1 MTDTFLDDQTTANL
15 RDDLRSIAANVGELA
30 AIKNGLTS
38 PPGGKAARNPR
49 GYYSREPGNLAAMEK
64 HIRLGVVLMRWVGHL
79 NRDAGIEFPPSTDI
93 GSLAIHLQR
102 HVHELAQQTWS
113 PEAAQQIRAAEVRM
127 YRAVHPPEAK
137 YIGPCQ
143 AEGKPQC
150 RGLFDTD
157 GRINSC
163 DTCGAEFDIEDV
175 RAETRYK
182 IRQGYRDT
190 NGTPQEIADA
200 LNDLDYRKKGK
211 RITNKNITY
220 WASKPGTLLEKR
232 GEVTKAGRV
241 QPLYNIGDAQDLADS
256 MDDVERI
263 RESSELSA

>member
-1 MTDTFLDDQTTANL
+1 MTDTFLDDQQIAYL
-15 RDDLRSIAANVGELA
+15 ADDLRSIAANIGDLA

-64 HIRLGVVLMRWVGHL
+64 HIKAGIVLMRYAGYL
-79 NRDAGIEFPPSTDI
+79 NRDAGISFPPSTDI
-93 GSLAIHLQR
+93 GSLAVHLQR
-102 HVHELAQQTWS
+102 HIHELSQQTWAS
-113 PEAAQQIRAAEVRM
+113 EAAQQIRNIEVRI
-127 YRAVHPPEAK
+127 YRTVHPPEAK

-157 GRINSC
+157 GRVNGC
-163 DTCGAEFDIEDV
+163 ETCGAEFDLEDV
-175 RAETRYK
+175 RLETQFK

-190 NGTPQEIADA
+190 NGTPQEVATA
-200 LNDLDYRKKGK
+200 LNDLGYRKKGK

-220 WASKPGTLLEKR
+220 WARSERLRQR
-232 GEVTKAGRV
+232 GEVFKNGKQ
-241 QPLYNIGDAQDLADS
+241 QPLFNIGETQDAADQ
-256 MDDVERI
+256 MKDIERI
-263 RESSELSA
+263 RESAELTA